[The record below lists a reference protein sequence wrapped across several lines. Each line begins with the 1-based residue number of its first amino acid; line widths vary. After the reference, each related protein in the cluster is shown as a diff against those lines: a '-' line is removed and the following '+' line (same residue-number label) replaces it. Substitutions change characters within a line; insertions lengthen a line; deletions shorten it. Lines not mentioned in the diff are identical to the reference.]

1 MLLRI
6 GDTIINTDHITQIT
20 YNGEVVPGN
29 EEYRTPG
36 RTQSLVI
43 EFLGGGGPANFH
55 GPTAASLWEYLSKD
69 VKTLE

>member
-6 GDTIINTDHITQIT
+6 GDTIINTDHITSIT

-43 EFLGGGGPANFH
+43 EFVGGEPAKFH
-55 GPTAASLWEYLSKD
+55 GATAASLWQRLSTD
-69 VKTLE
+69 AEILE